1 MTILRGMGVCVL
13 VAEDNVMQA
22 DMLGRYLR
30 QEGYRVRI
38 VHDGRAALD
47 EVRREPPDLLILD
60 VMMPMV
66 DGHDVV
72 RVLRN
77 ESDIPVLMLTAK
89 STEDDLLH
97 GLDLGADDYVTK
109 PYSPRELMARVR
121 TLLRRVQRTETSS
134 AIVLGGL
141 KVDPDRHEVHIDGA
155 EVECTASE
163 FRVLHTMAASPGRV
177 FSRAQLLSAVHGLDG
192 YITARTI
199 DAHVMNLRKK
209 IEIEPRRP
217 AYLLTVHGVGYKIVD
232 GSGA

>member
-1 MTILRGMGVCVL
+1 MTMLRRMGMCVL

-38 VHDGRAALD
+38 VHDGSTALD
-47 EVRREPPDLLILD
+47 EIRRDPPDLLILD
-60 VMMPMV
+60 VMMPKV
-66 DGHDVV
+66 DGLEVV
-72 RVLRN
+72 RTLRN
-77 ESDIPVLMLTAK
+77 ETEIPVLMLTAK

-121 TLLRRVQRTETSS
+121 TLLRRVQRT
-134 AIVLGGL
+134 AANDIALGDL
-141 KVDPDRHEVHIDGA
+141 VIDPDRHEVRVRGDA
-155 EVECTASE
+155 AECTASE
-163 FRVLHTMAASPGRV
+163 FRILHTMAASPGRV
-177 FSRAQLLSAVHGLDG
+177 FSRAQLLNAVHGLDG
-192 YITARTI
+192 YITSRTI

-209 IEIEPRRP
+209 IEVLPRKP
-217 AYLLTVHGVGYKIVD
+217 TYLLTVHGVGYKLVD

>member
-1 MTILRGMGVCVL
+1 MGMCVL

-38 VHDGRAALD
+38 VHDGSAALD
-47 EVRREPPDLLILD
+47 EIRRDRPDLLVLD
-60 VMMPMV
+60 VMMPEL
-66 DGHDVV
+66 DGLEVV
-72 RVLRN
+72 RRLRN
-77 ESDIPVLMLTAK
+77 ESDVPVLMLTAR

-121 TLLRRVQRTETSS
+121 TLLRRVQRPAATG
-134 AIVLGGL
+134 IVLGDL
-141 KVDPDRHEVHIDGA
+141 TVDPDRHEVRVRGELA
-155 EVECTASE
+155 ECTASE
-163 FRVLHTMAASPGRV
+163 FRILHTMAASPGRV
-177 FSRAQLLSAVHGLDG
+177 FTRAQLLSAVHGLDG
-192 YITARTI
+192 YITSRTI

-209 IEIEPRRP
+209 IEVQPRRP
-217 AYLLTVHGVGYKIVD
+217 AHLLTVHGVGYKLVD

>member
-1 MTILRGMGVCVL
+1 MCVL

-38 VHDGRAALD
+38 VHDGTTALD
-47 EVRREPPDLLILD
+47 EVRRDPPDLLLLD
-60 VMMPMV
+60 VMMPGM
-66 DGHDVV
+66 DGLEVV
-72 RVLRN
+72 RALRN
-77 ESDIPVLMLTAK
+77 ESDVPVLMLTAR

-121 TLLRRVQRTETSS
+121 TLLRRVHRTG
-134 AIVLGGL
+134 ADGGIALGEL
-141 KVDPDRHEVHIDGA
+141 RIDPDRHEVRVRGGA
-155 EVECTASE
+155 VECTASE

-177 FSRAQLLSAVHGLDG
+177 FSRAQLLNAVHGLDG

-209 IEIEPRRP
+209 IEREPRRP
-217 AYLLTVHGVGYKIVD
+217 AYLLTVHGVGYKLVD

>member
-1 MTILRGMGVCVL
+1 MGLCVL

-38 VHDGRAALD
+38 VHDGGSALD
-47 EVRREPPDLLILD
+47 EVRRNPPDLLILD
-60 VMMPMV
+60 VMMPGV
-66 DGHDVV
+66 DGLDVV

-77 ESDIPVLMLTAK
+77 ESDLPVLMLTAR

-121 TLLRRVQRTETSS
+121 TLLRRVQRTGGTTDLT
-134 AIVLGGL
+134 LGDL
-141 KVDPDRHEVHIDGA
+141 RVDPERYEVRVRG
-155 EVECTASE
+155 ELVECTASE
-163 FRVLHTMAASPGRV
+163 FRVLHAMAASPGRV
-177 FSRAQLLSAVHGLDG
+177 FSRSQLLSAVHGLDG
-192 YITARTI
+192 YITERTI

-209 IEIEPRRP
+209 IEVQPRRP
-217 AYLLTVHGVGYKIVD
+217 AYLLTVHGVGYKLVD

>member
-1 MTILRGMGVCVL
+1 MLRRMGMCVL

-38 VHDGRAALD
+38 VHDGAAALA
-47 EVRREPPDLLILD
+47 EVRRDPPDLLVLD
-60 VMMPMV
+60 VMMPEL
-66 DGHDVV
+66 DGLEVV
-72 RVLRN
+72 RTLRN
-77 ESDIPVLMLTAK
+77 ESDLPVLMLTAK

-97 GLDLGADDYVTK
+97 GLGLGADDYVTK
-109 PYSPRELMARVR
+109 PYSPRELVARVR
-121 TLLRRVQRTETSS
+121 TLLRRVQRPATNGIT
-134 AIVLGGL
+134 LGEL
-141 KVDPDRHEVHIDGA
+141 KIDADRHEVEVRGGA
-155 EVECTASE
+155 VECTASE
-163 FRVLHTMAASPGRV
+163 FRILHTMAVSPGRV

-209 IEIEPRRP
+209 IEAHPRKP
-217 AYLLTVHGVGYKIVD
+217 VHLLTVHGVGYKLVD